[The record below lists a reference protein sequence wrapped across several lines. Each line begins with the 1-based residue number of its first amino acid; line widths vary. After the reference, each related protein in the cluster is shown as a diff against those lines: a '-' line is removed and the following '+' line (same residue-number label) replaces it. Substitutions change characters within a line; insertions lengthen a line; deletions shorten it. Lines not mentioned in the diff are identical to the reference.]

1 MEQKK
6 VLSDKSKLLVGNE
19 SELHYVRIDPV
30 EEEYIKVW
38 IKEPTYPQ
46 LEKAQM
52 KLFNMN
58 MGKQEVNLDMNEVYR
73 YLWDAFV
80 EKTEPVL
87 TALDVVRL
95 KPYVGKQ
102 IRDILPDPFAL
113 LEGDADLKEQ

>member
-38 IKEPTYPQ
+38 IKEPTYLQ
-46 LEKAQM
+46 LERAQM

-58 MGKQEVNLDMNEVYR
+58 VGKQEVNLDMNEVYR

-87 TALDVVRL
+87 TALDLVRL
-95 KPYVGKQ
+95 KPYVGRQ
-102 IRDILPDPFAL
+102 IREILPDPFAL

>member
-1 MEQKK
+1 MEHKK
-6 VLSDKSKLLVGNE
+6 VLNDKSKLLVGNE

-38 IKEPTYPQ
+38 IKEPTYLQ

-58 MGKQEVNLDMNEVYR
+58 MNKQEVNLDMNEVYR

-80 EKTEPVL
+80 DKTEPAL
-87 TALDVVRL
+87 TALDLIRL
-95 KPYVGKQ
+95 KPYVGRQ
-102 IRDILPDPFAL
+102 IREILPDPFAL

>member
-30 EEEYIKVW
+30 EEEYIKIW
-38 IKEPTYPQ
+38 IKEPTYLQ

-95 KPYVGKQ
+95 KPFVGRQ
-102 IRDILPDPFAL
+102 IRDILPDPFAI

>member
-30 EEEYIKVW
+30 EEEYIKIW
-38 IKEPTYPQ
+38 IKEPTYLQ

-87 TALDVVRL
+87 TALDLIRL
-95 KPYVGKQ
+95 KPFVGRQ
-102 IRDILPDPFAL
+102 IRDILPDPFAI

>member
-6 VLSDKSKLLVGNE
+6 VLNDKSKLLVGNE

-38 IKEPTYPQ
+38 IKEPTYLQ

-58 MGKQEVNLDMNEVYR
+58 VGKQEVNLDMNEVYR

-80 EKTEPVL
+80 
-87 TALDVVRL
+87 
-95 KPYVGKQ
+95 
-102 IRDILPDPFAL
+102 
-113 LEGDADLKEQ
+113 

>member
-6 VLSDKSKLLVGNE
+6 VLNDKSKLLVGNE

-38 IKEPTYPQ
+38 IKEPTYLQ

-80 EKTEPVL
+80 HKTEPHL
-87 TALDVVRL
+87 TALDLVRL
-95 KPYVGKQ
+95 KPYVGRQ
-102 IRDILPDPFAL
+102 IRNILPDPFAL
-113 LEGDADLKEQ
+113 MEGDADLKEE